1 LFLITCDVFRVHY
14 EVSVPAAKY
23 VRSLYGDSEA
33 GPSSGAVK
41 HNDNYTWPTHLLL
54 NIQDSAFFT
63 KSIFMRSLLF

>member
-41 HNDNYTWPTHLLL
+41 HNDNYT
-54 NIQDSAFFT
+54 
-63 KSIFMRSLLF
+63 